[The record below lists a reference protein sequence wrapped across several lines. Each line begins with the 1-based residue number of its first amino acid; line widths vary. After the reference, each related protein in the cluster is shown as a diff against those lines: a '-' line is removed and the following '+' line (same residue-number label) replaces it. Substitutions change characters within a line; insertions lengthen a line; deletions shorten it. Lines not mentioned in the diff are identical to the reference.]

1 MKHYVEGGT
10 ETFPTHISELQK
22 LREMCGGLG
31 VPIYDAQFARVITLS
46 IPTPS
51 WDPVVGTLGGVLDP
65 KEVTSH
71 LITKWS

>member
-22 LREMCGGLG
+22 LREMCRGLG
-31 VPIYDAQFARVITLS
+31 VPISDAQFAGVITLS
-46 IPTPS
+46 MPTP
-51 WDPVVGTLGGVLDP
+51 WDPMVETLGGVLDP